1 MLMELPRLTNSL
13 RSPFDADQAYLSSK
27 SFLQNLNRT
36 SSTTA
41 SGESELWRKIIYRW
55 DEASFEVR
63 QLYKQFVVAV
73 VELMGG
79 EVVSEEFQEVAIKVY
94 RLFSGTSESEED
106 IRDRISLSNKLELQ
120 KLNKEHG
127 FDYLPEL
134 TSEGS
139 EDVEFG
145 ADLAFQPPARFLRV
159 LGEEKFRFIPIRSAL
174 EEPMELRLVHAK
186 RPYEIKKVAKTEEER
201 RKEVEVR
208 VAAARL
214 MQQQSESPHLGNGG
228 GVQRRCHEADGS
240 HAPATVTALQCLDR
254 SPKKRQNKRWG
265 DKKLNVE
272 KEDTGN
278 TLTAATNGGSAAKT
292 SSNGAVMEMVRR
304 KARAAT

>member
-13 RSPFDADQAYLSSK
+13 RSPFDADQAYLNSK

-41 SGESELWRKIIYRW
+41 SGESKLGRKIIYRW

-79 EVVSEEFQEVAIKVY
+79 EVVSEEFQEVAIKAY

-106 IRDRISLSNKLELQ
+106 IRDIIK
-120 KLNKEHG
+120 
-127 FDYLPEL
+127 
-134 TSEGS
+134 
-139 EDVEFG
+139 
-145 ADLAFQPPARFLRV
+145 RV